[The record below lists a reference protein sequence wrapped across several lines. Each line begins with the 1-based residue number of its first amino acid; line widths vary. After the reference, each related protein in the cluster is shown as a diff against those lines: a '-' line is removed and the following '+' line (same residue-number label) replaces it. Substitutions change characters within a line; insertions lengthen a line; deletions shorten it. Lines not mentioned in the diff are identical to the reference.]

1 MKPVVA
7 IVGRPNVGKSTF
19 FNRLIGQRKA
29 IVEDLP
35 GTTRDR
41 LYGDCIWNG
50 RQFTVVD
57 TAGLLFEHD
66 DLTEGTPQKEIARQV
81 REQVKIALAEA
92 DVMLFV
98 VDTVYGITAADD
110 EVAEM
115 LRKSGKPIV
124 LAANKADTLAKNVDA
139 IEFYNLN
146 LGEPIPMSAYHGV
159 GTGDVLD
166 AVTALFP
173 PNEEEDRDET
183 VRVALVGRPNVGK
196 SSLLNRLVGTER
208 SVVSSIPGTTRDA
221 IDTPIDIEG
230 QPGMLIDTAGV
241 RRRGRVE
248 PGVEKHSVLRT
259 LRAIERADVAM
270 LLIDAEEGVTA
281 QDTHVAGM
289 ILEQNKGV
297 CILVNKW
304 DLIVKDDETFYHFT
318 RQIREAFK
326 FIPYAPLLFISA
338 KSGQRVDQVLPTAM
352 KIALER
358 RKRVSTSQLNALL
371 RAAIFEHPPTSIR
384 VGAHLRIYYA
394 TQPQIDPPV
403 FLFFTNDAAM
413 IHWGYA
419 RYLENRLREKF
430 GFVGTPIK
438 IVFRSRADK
447 DPNKPKSKQR
457 RPNPHDARTTVA
469 VEVEEPFEIDLWDDE
484 SHDDEAEVFWVRDEN
499 IPDDDE

>member
-1 MKPVVA
+1 
-7 IVGRPNVGKSTF
+7 
-19 FNRLIGQRKA
+19 
-29 IVEDLP
+29 
-35 GTTRDR
+35 
-41 LYGDCIWNG
+41 
-50 RQFTVVD
+50 
-57 TAGLLFEHD
+57 
-66 DLTEGTPQKEIARQV
+66 
-81 REQVKIALAEA
+81 
-92 DVMLFV
+92 
-98 VDTVYGITAADD
+98 
-110 EVAEM
+110 
-115 LRKSGKPIV
+115 
-124 LAANKADTLAKNVDA
+124 
-139 IEFYNLN
+139 
-146 LGEPIPMSAYHGV
+146 
-159 GTGDVLD
+159 
-166 AVTALFP
+166 
-173 PNEEEDRDET
+173 
-183 VRVALVGRPNVGK
+183 
-196 SSLLNRLVGTER
+196 
-208 SVVSSIPGTTRDA
+208 
-221 IDTPIDIEG
+221 
-230 QPGMLIDTAGV
+230 
-241 RRRGRVE
+241 
-248 PGVEKHSVLRT
+248 

-289 ILEQNKGV
+289 ILEQHKGV

-457 RPNPHDARTTVA
+457 RPNPHDARTTLA
-469 VEVEEPFEIDLWDDE
+469 VEVEEPFAIDLWEDE
-484 SHDDEAEVFWVRDEN
+484 SHDDEAEVFWVRDDQIE
-499 IPDDDE
+499 DDEE